1 MFARALII
9 FCLLSTSAL
18 AADDK
23 PYVNSR
29 FGYSIDLPSEFKV
42 VSVADNN
49 DGMSLGSP
57 DGSAKLLVWGNN
69 IMEGDFK
76 AESSSRRKSYAEDG
90 WLISYE
96 KHASAWASYSGSRGD
111 RILYVREIA
120 LCDGA
125 MGNFS
130 LEYPKVDQNRY
141 GGLIEKLVKSLAAPN
156 RCE

>member
-1 MFARALII
+1 MFARAVIT

-23 PYVNSR
+23 PYLNSR

-49 DGMSLGSP
+49 DGMSLESP
-57 DGSAKLLVWGNN
+57 DGSATLLVWGNN
-69 IMEGDFK
+69 IMERDFK
-76 AESSSRRKSYAEDG
+76 AESDSRRKSYVEEG

-96 KHASAWASYSGSRGD
+96 KHAPTWASYSGSRGD
-111 RILYVREIA
+111 RILYVSEIA

-130 LEYPKVDQNRY
+130 LVYPKVDQKRY
-141 GGLIEKLVKSLAAPN
+141 GAVIERLVKSLAAPN